1 MMQPLKAYSCSSH
14 CGGAASIRHL
24 KPIITIYST
33 GTNEPTKKFEGYI
46 TAAFWIGVDHTE
58 GEVASVKVRQPTES
72 YDTEVELLNEFSS
85 LMVQRQINFSVEF
98 FAEPSEAKAAEM
110 SPEQAPD
117 EKVELS
123 FTTEGGLRGE
133 GVDYEA
139 ELVKIK
145 NQYKKGL
152 VNRRQYEARKEELL
166 KNWRERIEGRL
177 GK

>member
-1 MMQPLKAYSCSSH
+1 MQPLKAYSCSPH
-14 CGGAASIRHL
+14 CREAASIRHL

-98 FAEPSEAKAAEM
+98 FAEPAEAKAAETV
-110 SPEQAPD
+110 PEEAPE

-123 FTTEGGLRGE
+123 FTTEGGAGGE
-133 GVDYEA
+133 ALDYEA
-139 ELVKIK
+139 ELAKIK

-152 VNRRQYEARKEELL
+152 VTKRQYEAKKEELL
-166 KNWRERIEGRL
+166 KSWRERIEGRL
-177 GK
+177 GR

>member
-1 MMQPLKAYSCSSH
+1 
-14 CGGAASIRHL
+14 L

-98 FAEPSEAKAAEM
+98 FAEPAEAKAAALE
-110 SPEQAPD
+110 PELVPE

-123 FTTEGGLRGE
+123 FSTEGGTQE
-133 GVDYEA
+133 GLDYEA
-139 ELVKIK
+139 ELLKIK
-145 NQYKKGL
+145 TQYKKGL
-152 VNRRQYEARKEELL
+152 VTKRQYEAKKEELL
-166 KNWRERIEGRL
+166 KNWREKIEGRL
-177 GK
+177 GR

>member
-1 MMQPLKAYSCSSH
+1 
-14 CGGAASIRHL
+14 L

-33 GTNEPTKKFEGYI
+33 GTAEPTKKFEGYI
-46 TAAFWIGVDHTE
+46 TAAFWIGVDHAE
-58 GEVASVKVRQPTES
+58 GEVSSVKVRQPTES
-72 YDTEVELLNEFSS
+72 YDTEVELLNEFAG

-98 FAEPSEAKAAEM
+98 FAEPAEAKAAET
-110 SPEQAPD
+110 EQEQTAE

-123 FTTEGGLRGE
+123 YSTEGGD
-133 GVDYEA
+133 VDYEA
-139 ELVKIK
+139 ELSRIK

-152 VNRRQYEARKEELL
+152 VTKRQFEAKKEELL